1 MPITDAYARL
11 PLTAIFVPREERQR
25 RKLDT
30 KDLIDSIRL
39 HGVLQP
45 IIVHRLPEVDGPGAG
60 KHRLTAGERR
70 YTSSLELGLPDIP
83 VRFAEDLSPI
93 EAAIFEL
100 EENIKRRDLEWSE
113 LVLATA
119 KIHELYSKL
128 DILWTQQDTAKA
140 LAVSEALLSMHLRV
154 AKELG
159 SDQLASAKGVKEAY
173 NILARRDS
181 REDAQML
188 EEILGIGSKLET
200 EPLVEG
206 IEVGDGT
213 TVRLPPPTTANTALV
228 NPSHSIIQESF
239 IQWAPRYTGRP
250 FNLIHCDFPYGIK
263 VFDGPQSGRGRHL
276 PYLDS
281 SDVHSALLECLL
293 TNLDR
298 IASHSCHILY
308 WFSMQHYQSILQA
321 VADLAPSLTV
331 HTHPLI
337 WLKSDNTG
345 ISPDPRRTPRHIYET
360 CLFMSRGDRQVV
372 RVVSD
377 AYAAPTDHNLHVHTK
392 PEPMLRHFMT
402 MLVDEY
408 TSLLDPTC
416 GSGSALR
423 AAESLGAQR
432 VFGMDIDENTVGSAR
447 QALRNSRLL
456 RSTGQVI

>member
-11 PLTAIFVPREERQR
+11 PLSAIFVPREERQR
-25 RKLDT
+25 RELDT
-30 KDLIDSIRL
+30 KDLIDSIRM

-45 IIVHRLPEVDGPGAG
+45 IIVHRVPEPDGR
-60 KHRLTAGERR
+60 HRLTAGERR
-70 YTSSLELGLPDIP
+70 YTSSLQLGLPDIP

-100 EENIKRRDLEWSE
+100 EENIKRRDLEWQD
-113 LVLATA
+113 LVQATA
-119 KIHELYSKL
+119 KIHDLYCQL
-128 DILWTQQDTAKA
+128 NPLWTQTETANSLA
-140 LAVSEALLSMHLRV
+140 LSKPQVSIHLRV
-154 AKELG
+154 ASELG
-159 SDQLASAKGVKEAY
+159 SEQISKAKGIQEAY

-188 EEILGIGSKLET
+188 EEILGIGSKLEVPS

-213 TVRLPPPTTANTALV
+213 TVRLPPPTTVNTALV
-228 NPSHSIIQESF
+228 NPAHSIIQESF

-263 VFDGPQSGRGRHL
+263 VFDGPQSGRSRHL
-276 PYLDS
+276 SYMDT
-281 SDVHSALLECLL
+281 SDVHTALLECLL
-293 TNLDR
+293 VNLNR
-298 IASHSCHILY
+298 IASHSCHVLY
-308 WFSMQHYQSILQA
+308 WFSMQHYKSILQA
-321 VADLAPSLTV
+321 VAELAPSLTV

-337 WLKSDNTG
+337 WFKSDNTG
-345 ISPDPRRTPRHIYET
+345 ISPDPRRTPRHVYET
-360 CLFMSRGDRQVV
+360 CLLMSRGDRQVV

-392 PEPMLRHFMT
+392 PEPMLRHFMG

-432 VFGMDIDENTVGSAR
+432 VFGMDIDENIVGSAR

-456 RSTGQVI
+456 RSTGHVI